1 MDLKYAPKIALE
13 LNLKLHQVEN
23 TAKLLM
29 EDATVPF
36 ISRYRK
42 ELTGSL
48 DEVEVTAIRDRLI
61 QLGELDKRREAI
73 LQSLAERDLLTEELK
88 GKIDAAETMTE
99 LEDIYL
105 PFKPKKRT
113 RATIA
118 KEKGLEPLANILFK
132 QGAFNI
138 LEEAKKYIDAEKG
151 VNCLLYTS
159 PSPRDRQK
167 SRMPSSA

>member
-48 DEVEVTAIRDRLI
+48 DEVESNCY
-61 QLGELDKRREAI
+61 KRQTHSAW
-73 LQSLAERDLLTEELK
+73 
-88 GKIDAAETMTE
+88 
-99 LEDIYL
+99 
-105 PFKPKKRT
+105 
-113 RATIA
+113 RA
-118 KEKGLEPLANILFK
+118 
-132 QGAFNI
+132 
-138 LEEAKKYIDAEKG
+138 
-151 VNCLLYTS
+151 
-159 PSPRDRQK
+159 
-167 SRMPSSA
+167 